1 MKLKR
6 LENYLDFI
14 EAVQSCDSDVY
25 FNSCEGDH
33 LNLKSVL
40 SQFLFAAICSD
51 HEFLGQGNV
60 ECKKLEDYGRL
71 SDFLYEKN
79 IEICNGVD

>member
-1 MKLKR
+1 MKLRR

-14 EAVQSCDSDVY
+14 EAVQSCESDVY

-40 SQFLFAAICSD
+40 SQFLFAAVCSD
-51 HEFLGQGNV
+51 HEFLEQGSV
-60 ECKKLEDYGRL
+60 ECKKSEDYGRL
-71 SDFLYEKN
+71 RDFLCEKD
-79 IEICNGVD
+79 IEMCDGAD

>member
-14 EAVQSCDSDVY
+14 EVVQSCDSDVY

-40 SQFLFAAICSD
+40 SQFLFAAICKD
-51 HEFLGQGNV
+51 RKFLEQGNV
-60 ECKKLEDYGRL
+60 ECKKEEDYGRL
-71 SDFLYEKN
+71 SAYLIAEAA
-79 IEICNGVD
+79 E